1 LICKV
6 TTKISKGIRTMS
18 DISEK
23 LSIKSHL
30 IVMSQLSQN
39 RIHKFSI
46 KFDSKDMLDC
56 QNLLDLRKIS
66 KVTISGEISAE
77 GSQNWLLNAK
87 VGASITQA
95 CVVTTDDV
103 NTRIDQDIVRHYFAD
118 LETHEENFSGEE
130 DLDADAEHI
139 PDEINLLDITLETI
153 TLNINDFPRKDGIV
167 IEPVLSAPEGVK
179 PLTDDAVKP
188 FAGLAGLR
196 DKLKE

>member
-1 LICKV
+1 
-6 TTKISKGIRTMS
+6 MS

-46 KFDSKDMLDC
+46 KFDNKDMLDC
-56 QNLLDLRKIS
+56 QNLLDLRKIA

>member
-1 LICKV
+1 
-6 TTKISKGIRTMS
+6 MS
-18 DISEK
+18 DISGK
-23 LSIKSHL
+23 LSIKSNL